1 MIGTPPPQQHKEKFM
16 SASTQLSETLTYLQV
31 YQYVC
36 TETISIT
43 IYTQTVHI
51 IIYQCVQF
59 EHTETDTILRP
70 YGILLR
76 TASVQMRTERG
87 QQTLNAEAN
96 WTKCCR
102 SHFSTRKAT
111 FSHNKQRFQLRTS
124 PPGKA
129 AL

>member
-1 MIGTPPPQQHKEKFM
+1 MIGRPPPQQHKEKFM

-76 TASVQMRTERG
+76 TASVQRRTERG
-87 QQTLNAEAN
+87 QQTLNAESQLN
-96 WTKCCR
+96 EVLQI
-102 SHFSTRKAT
+102 T
-111 FSHNKQRFQLRTS
+111 FQYQKSNVLT
-124 PPGKA
+124 
-129 AL
+129 